1 MWIFQGIGAKKN
13 RLKEHIDKARYW
25 MIPLALLA
33 FWFPVDAAGINPDFS
48 PLGLIVNESMVTFC
62 MIVPVI
68 SVVAVLMCEYI
79 SIATIKFTGIV
90 GTLFG
95 IINAITWFAVNTD
108 MRWMGVLHLPLL
120 IISFYMVIL
129 TRKAAR
135 SIPI

>member
-1 MWIFQGIGAKKN
+1 
-13 RLKEHIDKARYW
+13 

-95 IINAITWFAVNTD
+95 IINAIT
-108 MRWMGVLHLPLL
+108 
-120 IISFYMVIL
+120 
-129 TRKAAR
+129 
-135 SIPI
+135 